1 MTRADRGVISKWFA
15 KKLPDFDLAS
25 NNGCWQWA
33 AGSGCD
39 AVSYFLVFNPTLSEK
54 FDMNY

>member
-25 NNGCWQWA
+25 NNSGWQSA
-33 AGSGCD
+33 AGSGGD
-39 AVSYFLVFNPTLSEK
+39 AALYFRVLIQHYKLKNLI
-54 FDMNY
+54 